1 MQPFAVRMESRIVDH
16 DLWRQWQ
23 AFAALL
29 SSANPTPQ
37 ARSGRDGGVGFA
49 PFIDAAERFTAAA
62 RAILDGAGNASARTA
77 DEAARTF
84 SDFLREQF
92 ADFQMPWS
100 AGLGAA
106 GVHPA
111 PMEHSPAFGPSRE
124 HQQRWQR
131 TAEAWRRI
139 DDAQR
144 RLQRLWS
151 DALREAATAFAARL
165 APLQAAALSAE

>member
-1 MQPFAVRMESRIVDH
+1 
-16 DLWRQWQ
+16 
-23 AFAALL
+23 
-29 SSANPTPQ
+29 
-37 ARSGRDGGVGFA
+37 AR
-49 PFIDAAERFTAAA
+49 T
-62 RAILDGAGNASARTA
+62 ILDGAGGASARTA

-106 GVHPA
+106 GVQPA
-111 PMEHSPAFGPSRE
+111 PMENSPALGPTRE

-139 DDAQR
+139 DDAR
-144 RLQRLWS
+144 RCLQRLWS
-151 DALREAATAFAARL
+151 DALSEGATAFAARL
-165 APLQAAALSAE
+165 GPPHAAAPSPEAVRKLYDL